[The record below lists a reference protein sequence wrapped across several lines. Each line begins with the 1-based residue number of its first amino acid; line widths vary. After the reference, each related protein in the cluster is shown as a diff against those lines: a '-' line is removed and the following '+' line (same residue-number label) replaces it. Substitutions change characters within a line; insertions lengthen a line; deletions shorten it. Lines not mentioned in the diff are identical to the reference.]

1 MDEQY
6 TVDIIDTSEEEDDFV
21 PPTRDSGSIV
31 RTLIEF
37 CIALIIALG
46 LTWALKTYVI
56 EPYEV
61 PTGSMETTIMIGDK
75 LLAEKIS
82 LHFNPVRPGD
92 IVVFADIVLQGRV
105 LVKRVI
111 AVGGQTIDL
120 VDGHVIVDGAR
131 LYEPYLHGVPTNPL
145 ATHFEGMDI
154 QYPYTVPEGYL
165 WVMGDNRGNSAD
177 SRYFGPVLESSV
189 YGRAFMVFWPLA
201 DIGPL

>member
-1 MDEQY
+1 MDEL
-6 TVDIIDTSEEEDDFV
+6 TTDDIVDKLEEEDDFQR
-21 PPTRDSGSIV
+21 PTRNSGSIL

-37 CIALIIALG
+37 AIALGIAMG

-61 PTGSMETTIMIGDK
+61 PTGSMESTIMIGDK

-82 LHFNPVRPGD
+82 LYFNPVQPGD
-92 IVVFADIVLQGRV
+92 IVVFADVVLQGRV

-120 VDGHVIVDGAR
+120 VDGHVVIDGAR
-131 LYEPYLHGVPTNPL
+131 LYEPYLHGVSTNPL
-145 ATHFEGMDI
+145 GVHFEGMQID
-154 QYPYTVPEGYL
+154 YPYTVPDGYL

-189 YGRAFMVFWPLA
+189 YGRAFMVFWPLP